1 MGLNFFSECCNLIYT
16 QLTNPTCNIMAV
28 GLFNCVSNKNTSEIR
43 RYLYVK
49 RNSQNNTLILVGKL
63 ILANHFVKRTIW
75 LVHRLIL
82 QLSLVLTQERIGPS
96 LGF

>member
-1 MGLNFFSECCNLIYT
+1 
-16 QLTNPTCNIMAV
+16 MAV
-28 GLFNCVSNKNTSEIR
+28 GLINCVSIKYTSEIR

-49 RNSQNNTLILVGKL
+49 RYSQNNILILVGKL
-63 ILANHFVKRTIW
+63 ILANHFLTGATW
-75 LVHRLIL
+75 LVHRLTL

>member
-1 MGLNFFSECCNLIYT
+1 MIDT
-16 QLTNPTCNIMAV
+16 QLIKPTCNLMVV
-28 GLFNCVSNKNTSEIR
+28 GLLNCVSIKYTSEIR

-63 ILANHFVKRTIW
+63 ILASHFVKGTTW
-75 LVHRLIL
+75 LVHRLTL